1 MDMKKTI
8 DDRLIAM
15 EKVVSTR
22 QLSPLQEEEIIQESV
37 DRTLRIGNILLAN
50 VPEVKDVLDEEVAND
65 ILELIEPAA
74 LESLEKVSRIGRKIK
89 GRPRLLRL
97 KFKNPDM
104 AREKANVE
112 NFQI

>member
-1 MDMKKTI
+1 MKTTTSTHIILFCKICKGNLSSIAELSSKVMDMKKTI

-50 VPEVKDVLDEEVAND
+50 VPEVKDVLDEKVAND

-74 LESLEKVSRIGRKIK
+74 VESLENVSYR
-89 GRPRLLRL
+89 
-97 KFKNPDM
+97 
-104 AREKANVE
+104 
-112 NFQI
+112 